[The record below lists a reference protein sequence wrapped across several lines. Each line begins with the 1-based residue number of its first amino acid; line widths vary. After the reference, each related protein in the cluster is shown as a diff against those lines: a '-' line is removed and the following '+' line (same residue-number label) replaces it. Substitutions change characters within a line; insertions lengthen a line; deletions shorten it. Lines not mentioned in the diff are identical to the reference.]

1 MRYLIL
7 SILGLLLTTPASS
20 ADLLIIQSQRRPAY
34 DQAVRLLQ
42 NNCGNDSET
51 LVMSDYAEFDLARI
65 VREEQP
71 RQVIA
76 VGEQAL
82 KEARKLRRT
91 PVVYTMALNFDEN
104 TLGENIT
111 GVTMT
116 ASPDNYLKLFRKL
129 QLHRI
134 GILYDPRRSGAYLKR
149 ARQAAAA
156 FGVELIVN
164 VVHSPR
170 EVPIALEKLKQSSI
184 NGIWMLPDSTAV
196 SPENIDAYFLFAQQ
210 HNLPIISFARGYL
223 AKGALAVLE
232 VSRVKMAEKSCNLI
246 GKLKSGTAPAELPD
260 VDVSEATLHTNE
272 SVAAKLAIKLTDL
285 KQLFPLRE

>member
-1 MRYLIL
+1 LRYLLLPIL
-7 SILGLLLTTPASS
+7 ALLLATQASS

-42 NNCGNDSET
+42 NKCAGNSET

-91 PVVYTMALNFDEN
+91 PVVYTMALNIDESS
-104 TLGENIT
+104 LGDNIT

-129 QLHRI
+129 ELKRI
-134 GILYDPRRSGAYLKR
+134 GILYDPRRSGAYMKR
-149 ARQAAAA
+149 VRQATAA
-156 FGVELIVN
+156 FGIELIASE
-164 VVHSPR
+164 VHSPR
-170 EVPIALEKLKQSSI
+170 EVPTALDRLKKSAVD
-184 NGIWMLPDSTAV
+184 GIWMLPDSTAV

-210 HNLPIISFARGYL
+210 QNLPIISFARGYL

-232 VSRVKMAEKSCNLI
+232 VPREKMAVQSCNLI
-246 GKLKSGTAPAELPD
+246 GKLRSGRQASELAD
-260 VDVSEATLHTNE
+260 VDVSEVILHTNE
-272 SVAAKLAIKLTDL
+272 SVASKLGIKLSGL
-285 KQLFPLRE
+285 QQIFPLIE